1 LTDAVRDGVK
11 VDGFDNEEN
20 LREVL
25 AFISERL
32 GDIS

>member
-1 LTDAVRDGVK
+1 LTDAIRDGVK
-11 VDGFDNEEN
+11 VDGFDNGKN

>member
-1 LTDAVRDGVK
+1 LTDAIRDGVK
-11 VDGFDNEEN
+11 VDDFDNEKN

-32 GDIS
+32 GVLS